1 MNGRPDEALQRA
13 SFNGLVEQGVY
24 SSDFEHP
31 PFLQRFF
38 ADTLERYTALGRE
51 GGHASVLDC
60 GCGPG
65 AWLSLAQQFG
75 AQRHKALGLF
85 GFDISDRM
93 VELARGRL
101 GGAGS
106 AGAVRRG
113 DLLDPASYRFDE
125 AAEGFDLVYAFDAV
139 QQLPPGRQFECCRL
153 MAAHVRPGGTLVVF
167 DHDARSPY
175 GRSMAR
181 KKFLTRYFG
190 LPLVPRYYCNAKY
203 PPLSEFADRLAAQPG
218 LTCRLIAAPDS
229 PKMAL
234 IVTRASPEHP

>member
-38 ADTLERYTALGRE
+38 ADTLEQHSALGRE
-51 GGHASVLDC
+51 GGQASVLDC
-60 GCGPG
+60 GCGTG
-65 AWLSLAQQFG
+65 AWLSLAQHIG
-75 AQRHKALGLF
+75 TRRRKALRLF

-101 GGAGS
+101 GDAGS
-106 AGAVRRG
+106 SEDIRRG
-113 DLLDPASYRFDE
+113 DLLDAASYRFANATD
-125 AAEGFDLVYAFDAV
+125 GFDVIYAFDAV
-139 QQLPPGRQFECCRL
+139 QQLPPERQYECCRL
-153 MAAHVRPGGTLVVF
+153 MLEHVRPGGVLVVF

-181 KKFLTRYFG
+181 KKFLTRYLGFR
-190 LPLVPRYYCNAKY
+190 LVPRYYCNAKY
-203 PPLSEFADRLAAQPG
+203 PPLAEFAQRLNAEPG
-218 LTCRLIAAPDS
+218 ISCRLIAATDS

-234 IVTRASPEHP
+234 VATRAGPERQ